1 MATSHLQ
8 QQQLQHNNYKFHSS
22 IDDVGRHLVTLRL
35 LLVLLVHLIMMMMMM
50 MMMMMIA
57 GWTVDI
63 GSHCQST
70 YCFENSNIVVTFM
83 LPSVL

>member
-22 IDDVGRHLVTLRL
+22 IDDVGRHLATLRL
-35 LLVLLVHLIMMMMMM
+35 LLVLLVQLIMMMMMM
-50 MMMMMIA
+50 MMIIA

-63 GSHCQST
+63 SSHCQST
-70 YCFENSNIVVTFM
+70 YCLENSNIVITF
-83 LPSVL
+83 LVPSVF